1 MVINNIIKNMTKS
14 KENKLYYGV
23 YEEVIQTV
31 AEGFLGRKLTKAE
44 MSMVVGVMFDDLALA
59 VVIDEVISN
68 SISHVMKKDKK

>member
-1 MVINNIIKNMTKS
+1 MTKS